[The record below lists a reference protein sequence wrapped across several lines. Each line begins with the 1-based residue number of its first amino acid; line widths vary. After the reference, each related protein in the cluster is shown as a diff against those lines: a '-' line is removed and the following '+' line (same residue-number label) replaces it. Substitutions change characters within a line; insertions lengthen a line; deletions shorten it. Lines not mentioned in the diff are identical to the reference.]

1 MRVLSAGR
9 AAYNSEYA
17 SKTDN
22 LTFLRGLAL
31 TNSAGLATLNTLFPG
46 RYNGRSP
53 NINIKVSSGCYCR
66 VALHIQVVEVC
77 YLT

>member
-1 MRVLSAGR
+1 MLVLSAGR
-9 AAYNSEYA
+9 AAYNSKYA
-17 SKTDN
+17 SKTDD

-53 NINIKVSSGCYCR
+53 NISIKVPSAFHCTAAMYR
-66 VALHIQVVEVC
+66 QVVEVW
-77 YLT
+77 